1 MRTTLAIGFAVVA
14 AAATASAQPAA
25 APAAPSSS
33 PLGQKGTW
41 ILAIERAMP
50 LFAYTREETDGNNA
64 SQETSETSLSFL
76 SYGVPSDIAY
86 TIPRVALDYT
96 VAPNI
101 TVGGSIFAFFDVSD
115 STTTTLG
122 NMSNTADNPKATAFG
137 ISGRVGYVMSLGPKL
152 ALWPRG
158 GLSFYDESIS
168 NPGGGGAGTTMSSGF
183 HQFALD
189 LEGNFAFTLAPHVFV
204 LLGPVIDIPL
214 TGSVSTTTSTATGST
229 TTSTDN
235 SQFHFGIAGG
245 LGGYL

>member
-1 MRTTLAIGFAVVA
+1 MRSFAIAFIL
-14 AAATASAQPAA
+14 AAATAASAQPAA
-25 APAAPSSS
+25 APASS
-33 PLGQKGTW
+33 PLGEKGTW
-41 ILAIERAMP
+41 ILAVERAMP
-50 LFAYTREETDGNNA
+50 LLAYTRESTDGNNA
-64 SQETSETSLSFL
+64 SQTTSETSLSFF

-86 TIPRVALDYT
+86 TIPRVALDYA

-101 TVGGSIFAFFDVSD
+101 TVGGSIFAFLDASD

-122 NMSNTADNPKATAFG
+122 TASNTADNPKASAFG
-137 ISGRVGYVMSLGPKL
+137 IAVRVGYVLPLGPKM

-168 NPGGGGAGTTMSSGF
+168 NPGGGGGNTTTSNGF

-189 LEGNFAFTLAPHVFV
+189 LEGNFAFTLAPHLFIM
-204 LLGPVIDIPL
+204 LGPVIDIPL
-214 TGSVSTTTSTATGST
+214 TGSVSTTTSTPTGST

-235 SQFHFGIAGG
+235 SQFHFGITGG